1 MAETLSILGPE
12 EEEELLRQWQMTDA
26 ANQYLKDNP
35 NVPPVD
41 ALVVTDDYQLAPVQG
56 AKEAPAVTGAPAA
69 TPEDFSTI
77 APAVL
82 GNPVN
87 GNTDIN
93 LPPSK
98 EVLDYIQMASDPK
111 TPVEFVTAEDAVQAG
126 KIFNSPRY
134 TDPDLN
140 DDGELA
146 IIALKKEEEEGLLK
160 IPTNPVISDTANPQV
175 IDKVVED
182 LKQIRQE
189 TLDGFWGDP
198 VREREDTQAV
208 QDAEAEFYANPTMAI
223 TGAVPTPSKISRT
236 ERAELNAAVDSNE
249 FYSMPWKQWADDLD
263 RVFAREAEAENY
275 SELTNLQ
282 NYYNE
287 MRDLRKVFRDAWELW
302 MAGDESQLNPFN
314 REDFTGFLSE
324 EQAIL
329 IPEVLEAMSNATGGI
344 YDDQGRMRNPYQIVR
359 DFKKIQR
366 FRSGLG
372 QTLLDLVRTPFMD
385 DEDIIKERNEKRI
398 FDMLA
403 PDPVSGEVLSDYA
416 GAVLGDPFTYTSLGL
431 SAAANFAVQKTV
443 KAVTKEVSENLL
455 KDLTKRAIRHK
466 ATTGAVSSALVGASW
481 ASAFDVIDQNLRINL
496 GLQDEMDWRRFAE
509 ANEMALLITG
519 PLGALVGGLS
529 SRFNNAA
536 NRYMQQEGAKGNPT
550 VPRDVYLMLKNSI
563 DNERDFYTFMRR
575 LGYDRKEV
583 LAELKTLRDKGFT
596 YNKEN
601 KVWKTKEGETY
612 VPPDKM
618 KFRDEAYDS
627 SRNYDTLTKDAAGGD
642 DYVHITASQAT
653 TPRGRT
659 AVGQRIFDTIDQK
672 VGRWATDLVY
682 GGDSKLIH
690 LNMREE
696 LDNFRAA
703 RDEAEINA
711 TRVNNKL
718 KDLRAANPEE
728 LADESIY
735 RLIRDPKLSRT
746 PAQEAYIKE
755 FLKEKNHMLTRAYKS
770 GVLSKEQYQNFIKDV
785 TYIPRVWNLQYLT
798 TDEGASM
805 LSQFLREV
813 WSIDKKAARSVV
825 RNLTGENYVDELT
838 ASQFAPTKLKNAIV
852 FRADEDLS
860 VLNSTH
866 LDFNRKIKIPRE
878 IEPALDMFM
887 AKLDDR
893 MLSFFDDT
901 FTRTAMASRF
911 GAKHERVAARAN
923 ALRRAGNSRAAKA
936 WEDYFYTNTNDL
948 RSPVI
953 QTARDNAK
961 FADIVRRVNAYQTV
975 SKLGAAQILN
985 ATQVF
990 VNGATVLSKQ
1000 GGTALLTAP
1009 FRAIRSISRAL
1020 FKNKKDFQLAK
1031 EAASIAEM
1039 DMQRV
1044 VTENAIHGR
1053 IVDKQFNSKILS
1065 FLNEPTKFLRG
1076 VGYMKVE
1083 EANRVAATAL
1093 GNWQLR
1099 KWHSDLQRLVSTGKG
1114 QSSQALKLYKDLKG
1128 FGVKNPL
1135 AEEIPVR
1142 DLQYATYKFNREIN
1156 FAGETINLPQHWKTP
1171 LGKLLSKFKSFS
1183 FYQARFLKRHVLDEA
1198 FLHGNIN
1205 PLIMYLSAA
1214 GIAGGGVGA
1223 IRDTISL
1230 KDVKQDREALE
1241 ALVYGISRA
1250 GGFGLFVDTLRDVGE
1265 RGSGLVDTIA
1275 GPTLG
1280 DIERG
1285 YVSLTSGQIDKIF
1298 DMLSPAPIPNIS
1310 NIKF

>member
-1 MAETLSILGPE
+1 MAEEVLTLPNE
-12 EEEELLRQWQMTDA
+12 EDEAE
-26 ANQYLKDNP
+26 QYLRMQESIAQYKTGNP
-35 NVPPVD
+35 D
-41 ALVVTDDYQLAPVQG
+41 AILVTDGLNYDPVIG
-56 AKEAPAVTGAPAA
+56 AKKAPAVTGAPAA
-69 TPEDFSTI
+69 TPETASTI
-77 APAVL
+77 APTVIGNKVIGVNDVYIKPAQEAVAL
-82 GNPVN
+82 QAQAADPGNPFEVTAQDAEKISHAVN
-87 GNTDIN
+87 NPRYPDPNIQDSELAVTALAKEEQEAVKNIPVNPVIEKETPAYITDKIARDLKTVRQEIMDGFAGNPNRNRNIPTGEFAQEDVISEADRIALNGSIN
-93 LPPSK
+93 K
-98 EVLDYIQMASDPK
+98 A
-111 TPVEFVTAEDAVQAG
+111 EFFNMPWNQFANSIEQFHNEANTAEDYEEAARLQVYYDQR
-126 KIFNSPRY
+126 KNNRILLRNHWNEYINSDKPPKDNY
-134 TDPDLN
+134 FSNPEI
-140 DDGELA
+140 G
-146 IIALKKEEEEGLLK
+146 ALLTEEHL
-160 IPTNPVISDTANPQV
+160 I
-175 IDKVVED
+175 
-182 LKQIRQE
+182 
-189 TLDGFWGDP
+189 
-198 VREREDTQAV
+198 
-208 QDAEAEFYANPTMAI
+208 
-223 TGAVPTPSKISRT
+223 
-236 ERAELNAAVDSNE
+236 
-249 FYSMPWKQWADDLD
+249 
-263 RVFAREAEAENY
+263 
-275 SELTNLQ
+275 
-282 NYYNE
+282 
-287 MRDLRKVFRDAWELW
+287 
-302 MAGDESQLNPFN
+302 LNP
-314 REDFTGFLSE
+314 EIMEFL
-324 EQAIL
+324 ADY
-329 IPEVLEAMSNATGGI
+329 TGGP
-344 YDDQGRMRNPYQIVR
+344 YDEYGNLRNPYQIIR
-359 DFKKIQR
+359 DYKGKMRFKT
-366 FRSGLG
+366 GGVG
-372 QTLLDLVRTPFMD
+372 QTLFEMVRTSFAD
-385 DEDIIKERNEKRI
+385 DEDRAKENYARAIWDRTT
-398 FDMLA
+398 
-403 PDPVSGEVLSDYA
+403 PDDFSDAAMDYA
-416 GAVLGDPFTYTSLGL
+416 GAALADPFTYLTFGIPKIAETLLSPIFKWGGNKIIQNRTLDAINRLRTSKVTQGTASGAATGAAYTGMFDYADQQVRINVDLQKEVDWGKFAQSLG
-431 SAAANFAVQKTV
+431 FGG
-443 KAVTKEVSENLL
+443 
-455 KDLTKRAIRHK
+455 AI
-466 ATTGAVSSALVGASW
+466 G
-481 ASAFDVIDQNLRINL
+481 
-496 GLQDEMDWRRFAE
+496 
-509 ANEMALLITG
+509 G
-519 PLGALVGGLS
+519 PLGFLVSGYHAG
-529 SRFNNAA
+529 FNNLA
-536 NRYMQQEGAKGNPT
+536 NRYITFEGSRGSPLVAQ
-550 VPRDVYLMLKNSI
+550 DVFNMFKNSI
-563 DNERDFYTFMRR
+563 DNERDLYVF
-575 LGYDRKEV
+575 LGRMGWDRKEA
-583 LAELKTLRDKGFT
+583 LAQLEKLKGFT
-596 YNKEN
+596 YDSKAR
-601 KVWKTKEGETY
+601 VWKTKEGETWI
-612 VPPDKM
+612 PPKDP

-785 TYIPRVWNLQYLT
+785 TYLPRVWNLQYLT

-813 WSIDKKAARSVV
+813 WSIDKNAARSVV

-901 FTRTAMASRF
+901 FNRTSMASRF
-911 GAKHERVAARAN
+911 GPKHERVAARAD
-923 ALRRAGNSRAAKA
+923 ALRKAGDSRAAKA

-953 QTARDNAK
+953 QAARDNAK

-990 VNGATVLSKQ
+990 VNGATMLSKQ
-1000 GGTALLTAP
+1000 GGTTLLTAP
-1009 FRAIRSISRAL
+1009 FRAVQSISRAL

-1031 EAASIAEM
+1031 EAATTAEM

-1053 IVDKQFNSKILS
+1053 IIDKQFNSKILS

-1114 QSSQALKLYKDLKG
+1114 QSTQALKLYKDLKG

-1171 LGKLLSKFKSFS
+1171 LGKLLTKFKSFS

-1214 GIAGGGVGA
+1214 GVAGGGVGA

-1230 KDVKQDREALE
+1230 KDVKQDREAIE